1 MLEICE
7 PGPRVKFLSSQLNK
21 TEGRA
26 LNKSTLGD
34 VRAVEE
40 KNYAQIMKQIRVG
53 LSERP

>member
-40 KNYAQIMKQIRVG
+40 KNYAQIM
-53 LSERP
+53 